1 VSEVDLEAWC
11 RRDPEPFLWAESVR
25 LLADGS
31 ETYPAMLRAIAE
43 AQESIVFENYIFAT
57 DRTGRMFRDA
67 LVDAARRGVA
77 VRFLYDAV
85 GSWTI
90 DRAFRQP
97 MLDAGIQV
105 AVFHPLQLTRPL
117 WLLNRRDHRKILIV
131 DRRRSFT
138 GGVNVSDDNLPEAQ
152 DVAWRDTH
160 VEIEGAAA
168 AARLATLF
176 EAGWRRA
183 HHFPPDGGRPR
194 RRLGTR
200 LPGGRAARDRA
211 EAAPPGADPEGRA
224 TPQPPTRGVLVRVL
238 GNGAVRNRFRIRRA
252 YLEAID
258 RAARFVLIENA
269 YFIPSHVFIRTLARA
284 VRRGVEV
291 RVLLARRSDVPAVG
305 WASRALYQRL
315 MDDGVRLSEWTRGM
329 MHSKTATI
337 DGIWSIVGSYNLD
350 QRSLWH
356 NLEVVV
362 EVVDPEFAAAL
373 ARRTVDGLAASEPVD
388 PEAHRRR
395 GVAARVLERLG
406 YAFRYWL

>member
-1 VSEVDLEAWC
+1 MSELDLEAWC

-43 AQESIVFENYIFAT
+43 ARESIVFESYIFAT
-57 DRTGRMFRDA
+57 DRTVRLFRDA
-67 LVDAARRGVA
+67 LIEAAQRGVA

-85 GSWTI
+85 GSWSI

-97 MLDAGIQV
+97 MFEAGIQL

-131 DRRRSFT
+131 DRRLSFT
-138 GGVNVSDDNLPEAQ
+138 GGVNVSDDNLPEAPGG
-152 DVAWRDTH
+152 AWRDTH
-160 VEIEGAAA
+160 IEIEGAAA

-194 RRLGTR
+194 RQLATR
-200 LPGGRAARDRA
+200 IPARRGVRGGSA
-211 EAAPPGADPEGRA
+211 GATRSGPDGRA
-224 TPQPPTRGVLVRVL
+224 TPRPPSRGVLVRVL
-238 GNGAVRNRFRIRRA
+238 GNGTVRNRFRIRRA
-252 YLEAID
+252 YLEAIG

-269 YFIPSHVFIRTLARA
+269 YFIPSHVILRSLGRA

-291 RVLLARRSDVPAVG
+291 RILLARENDVPAAG
-305 WASRALYQRL
+305 WASRALYQQL
-315 MDDGVRLSEWTRGM
+315 LDAGVRLSEWARGM

-373 ARRTVDGLAASEPVD
+373 ARRTVDGLAASELVD
-388 PEAHRRR
+388 EQAHRQR
-395 GVAARVLERLG
+395 GLGARVLEQIG